1 MTADNGPRI
10 VVQDTRLFLIY
21 LRCLCCDQK
30 DSIKGGRSKPRFICS
45 QFCAGMAAL
54 RTGAE
59 LVYVFTA
66 EEAALP
72 IKSYSPELMV
82 TPVYS
87 LNLKPAGCR

>member
-1 MTADNGPRI
+1 M
-10 VVQDTRLFLIY
+10 FLIY
-21 LRCLCCDQK
+21 LPMLWP
-30 DSIKGGRSKPRFICS
+30 SFIFYS

-87 LNLKPAGCR
+87 LNLKPAGEMLQSFPLKLWCRVVLWTKVLRA